1 VFLPNYLIVQEGKRK
16 RELRP
21 AGFLFTPGIMEWVFS
36 SGISVSNLKTK
47 SKIRMD
53 PRVKPEDD
61 EKKNEKKNTSFRT
74 RSGIHASPL
83 ANIYGFSPRRDQIR
97 G

>member
-61 EKKNEKKNTSFRT
+61 EEKKRKEKYVIPDAIRNPCFST
-74 RSGIHASPL
+74 GKYLWIL
-83 ANIYGFSPRRDQIR
+83 APA
-97 G
+97 